1 MNRHTIRVLEFEKI
15 RTQLREYCLT
25 TEADEALRLERVRT
39 DPGEV
44 EELISTSRAL
54 RRCLE
59 SIAEFPTLSFPPMD
73 RVLGELEKEGAV
85 LEAADLG
92 AIAAYARSAT
102 LIRAYLVR
110 AISETGGTTV
120 TPLADAVPDL
130 NSVAEHLFKF
140 VDAEGSI
147 REREIPELKKI
158 RSQIN
163 RAQQELQREAQS
175 LLGRDDLKRYWN
187 ASVPTLREGRT
198 VLALKADHR
207 GKVTGIVHE
216 ISSTGATIFIEPDS
230 LVQRNNDVTEAT
242 NRYQMELLRIL
253 RELSRYCRDHHGELT
268 QGVLSVTE
276 IDKVYAR
283 ARYAIANDCIAAERS
298 ADRIS
303 LRSARHPLLG
313 NAAVPIS
320 IEFPAGKRLLVV
332 TGPNTGGKT
341 VSLKTVGLL
350 ALMNQ
355 FGMEVPVAAG
365 SELPVFSG
373 IFADVGDEQSIEQ
386 SLSTFS
392 GHMRNIGRILNSADG
407 QSLVLLDELGSGTD
421 PEEGGALAM
430 AILDELL
437 DRGSYTIVTT
447 HHGAL
452 KHYGF
457 TRPAATNASVEFDM
471 KSLRPTY
478 RIIPGVP
485 GSSHAIEVAAHMGI
499 LRKVTGA
506 AKSYL
511 RGEEYDTGRII
522 RTLTDREQELHHER
536 EKLQRSH
543 RNLEADRNEVQS
555 TRDALA
561 RKENELRQGKL
572 RELEAWSAKARRE
585 LENLVREIRE
595 GELTRE
601 KTLRVKEFIAETGE
615 HLARERAATLRA
627 GRAVQT
633 AGATDGATGE
643 DGLEIPLS
651 PGVVVRLRSS
661 GKSGL
666 VQRKAK
672 GSSWQVQVGAVRLA
686 IDESDLV
693 PIQES
698 PDLTASVAV
707 SGVGGHPTMELDLR
721 GKRLEEAL
729 DEVERQIDQALLSG
743 MQRFGII
750 HGTGEGVLQKGVQ
763 ELLRRYPNVRRY
775 SYARPEDGGF
785 GKTIVELS

>member
-1 MNRHTIRVLEFEKI
+1 IPDVKPV
-15 RTQLREYCLT
+15 
-25 TEADEALRLERVRT
+25 ADYV
-39 DPGEV
+39 
-44 EELISTSRAL
+44 
-54 RRCLE
+54 
-59 SIAEFPTLSFPPMD
+59 
-73 RVLGELEKEGAV
+73 
-85 LEAADLG
+85 
-92 AIAAYARSAT
+92 
-102 LIRAYLVR
+102 
-110 AISETGGTTV
+110 
-120 TPLADAVPDL
+120 
-130 NSVAEHLFKF
+130 FKF
-140 VDAEGSI
+140 VDADGSI
-147 REREIPELKKI
+147 RERDIPELKRI
-158 RSQIN
+158 RTQIN
-163 RAQQELQREAQS
+163 RAQQELQREAQG
-175 LLGRDDLKRYWN
+175 LLGRDDLRRYWN
-187 ASVPTLREGRT
+187 ASVPTQREGRT

-230 LVQRNNDVTEAT
+230 LVQRNNTVTEAN

-253 RELSRYCRDHHGELT
+253 RELSRYCRAHHDNLT
-268 QGVLSVTE
+268 QCVRSVTK
-276 IDKVYAR
+276 IDMVHAR
-283 ARYAIANDCIAAERS
+283 ARYAIANDCIAAVPS
-298 ADRIS
+298 TDRIS

-313 NAAVPIS
+313 NTAVPIS
-320 IEFPAGKRLLVV
+320 VEFPAGKRLMVV

-355 FGMEVPVAAG
+355 FGMEVPAAAG

-373 IFADVGDEQSIEQ
+373 IFADIGDEQSIEQ

-392 GHMRNIGRILNSADG
+392 GHMRNIGRILNSADE

-437 DRGSYTIVTT
+437 ERGPYTIVTT

-457 TRPAATNASVEFDM
+457 TQPAATNASVEFDM

-499 LRKVTGA
+499 LRKVSAA

-511 RGEEYDTGRII
+511 KGKEYDTGRII
-522 RTLTDREQELHHER
+522 RTLTDREQELHQER
-536 EKLQRSH
+536 ENFRQGQQR
-543 RNLEADRNEVQS
+543 LESDRNQVQ
-555 TRDALA
+555 TERDELA
-561 RKENELRQGKL
+561 RKEQELKDGKL
-572 RELEAWSAKARRE
+572 RELEAWSARARSE

-601 KTLRVKEFIAETGE
+601 KTRRVKEFIAETGR
-615 HLARERAATLRA
+615 HLAQARAATQRDSPARPADRA
-627 GRAVQT
+627 ADE
-633 AGATDGATGE
+633 TDSV
-643 DGLEIPLS
+643 LPLS
-651 PGVVVRLRSS
+651 PGVTVRLRST
-661 GKSGL
+661 GKSGV

-672 GSSWQVQVGAVRLA
+672 GSRWQVQVGAVRLA

-693 PIQES
+693 PVEAS
-698 PDLTASVAV
+698 SDLTPSIAV
-707 SGVGGHPTMELDLR
+707 SAVGGRASLELDLR
-721 GKRLEEAL
+721 GNRLEEAI
-729 DEVERQIDQALLSG
+729 EAVERQIDQAILSG

-763 ELLRRYPNVRRY
+763 DLLRRHPHVETY
-775 SYARPEDGGF
+775 SFARAEDGGF

>member
-25 TEADEALRLERVRT
+25 AEADETLRRERVRL
-39 DPGEV
+39 DPEEV
-44 EELISTSRAL
+44 ELLLSISGAL

-59 SIAEFPTLSFPPMD
+59 STVEFPALSFPPMD
-73 RVLGELEKEGAV
+73 SVLAELEKEGAV
-85 LEAADLG
+85 LEAAELA
-92 AIAAYARSAT
+92 AIASYAQSAA
-102 LIRAYLVR
+102 LLRAYLVR
-110 AISETGGTTV
+110 AVSETGDATV
-120 TPLADAVPDL
+120 VPLVDAVPDVK
-130 NSVAEHLFKF
+130 SVADHVFRF
-140 VDAEGSI
+140 VDADGSI
-147 REREIPELKKI
+147 REREIPELKRI
-158 RSQIN
+158 RNEIN
-163 RAQQELQREAQS
+163 KAGQELQREAQA
-175 LLGRDDLKRYWN
+175 LLGRNELRRYWS

-198 VLALKADHR
+198 VLGLKADHR
-207 GKVTGIVHE
+207 GKVSGIVHE
-216 ISSTGATIFIEPDS
+216 VSSTGATIFIEPDS
-230 LVQRNNDVTEAT
+230 LVARNNSVTEA
-242 NRYQMELLRIL
+242 NSRYQMELLRIL
-253 RELSRYCRDHHGELT
+253 RELSSFCREHHDELT
-268 QGVLSVTE
+268 QCVESVTE

-283 ARYAIANDCIAAERS
+283 AQYAIANDCIAAGRS
-298 ADRIS
+298 SDRIS
-303 LRSARHPLLG
+303 LRQARHPLLG
-313 NAAVPIS
+313 ETAVPIS
-320 IEFPAGKRLLVV
+320 VEFPAGKRLLVV

-355 FGMEVPVAAG
+355 FGMEVPAAPG

-373 IFADVGDEQSIEQ
+373 IFADIGDEQSIEQ

-392 GHMRNIGRILNSADG
+392 GHMRNIGRILNGADG

-437 DRGSYTIVTT
+437 DRGPYTIVTT

-457 TRPAATNASVEFDM
+457 TQPAATNASVEFDM

-485 GSSHAIEVAAHMGI
+485 GSSHAIEVAAHMGL

-506 AKSYL
+506 AKAYL
-511 RGEEYDTGRII
+511 KGEEYDTGRII

-536 EKLQRSH
+536 ENLQQGLQR
-543 RNLEADRNEVQS
+543 LDADRNEAQA
-555 TRDALA
+555 TREELA
-561 RKENELRQGKL
+561 RKEKELRQGKL
-572 RELEAWSAKARRE
+572 RELEAWSAQARSE
-585 LENLVREIRE
+585 LERLVREVRE

-601 KTLRVKEFIAETGE
+601 KTRRVKEFISETGE
-615 HLARERAATLRA
+615 QLARERATTEMDRP
-627 GRAVQT
+627 AVQVDRSPDEVD
-633 AGATDGATGE
+633 TD
-643 DGLEIPLS
+643 LPLS
-651 PGVVVRLRSS
+651 PGVAVRLRSS
-661 GKSGL
+661 GKKGV

-672 GSSWQVQVGAVRLA
+672 GSRWQVQVGAVRLA
-686 IDESDLV
+686 IDESDLLPV
-693 PIQES
+693 RES
-698 PDLTASVAV
+698 SDLTLSVAV
-707 SGVGGHPTMELDLR
+707 SGVGGRPSLELDLR

-729 DEVERQIDQALLSG
+729 EEVERQIDQALLSG

-763 ELLRRYPNVRRY
+763 DLLRRHPHVRKY
-775 SYARPEDGGF
+775 SFALPEDGGF